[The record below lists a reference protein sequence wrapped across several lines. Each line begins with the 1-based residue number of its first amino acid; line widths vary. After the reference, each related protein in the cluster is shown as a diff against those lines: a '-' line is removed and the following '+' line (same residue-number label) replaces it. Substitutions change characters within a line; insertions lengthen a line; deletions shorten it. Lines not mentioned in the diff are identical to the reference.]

1 MRALLLTLL
10 TGIFF
15 LIGIF
20 INKLFKSNKLVE
32 SFSIG
37 MSFIVLFNIIF
48 FDIVPEIKEF
58 FDFKYFLIVILGFSL
73 LKILDFF
80 VPDHNHHHKEKLDN
94 IKEHNN
100 HQTHLGVITILALL
114 LHNIIEN
121 MVLYNI
127 TLGSFKNGLVLCLGI
142 GLHNIPL
149 GFQIE
154 SGLKGK
160 NKFKV
165 FILTMSGFIGGL
177 ICYFFKSIPLYI
189 TNYLLSFTLGM
200 LIYLCF
206 FELLKEL
213 FVNRKNKGTYFGI
226 GLGIIL
232 IIILHIL

>member
-1 MRALLLTLL
+1 MKALLLTVI
-10 TGIFF
+10 TGVFF
-15 LIGIF
+15 LMGILF
-20 INKLFKSNKLVE
+20 NKICKGNKNINILSIALSFVILLYLIIFDILPEISE
-32 SFSIG
+32 SFNFYALL
-37 MSFIVLFNIIF
+37 FIL
-48 FDIVPEIKEF
+48 
-58 FDFKYFLIVILGFSL
+58 LGLVL

-80 VPDHNHHHKEKLDN
+80 VPQHDHHHKDKNDN
-94 IKEHNN
+94 KKEHDN
-100 HQTHLGVITILALL
+100 HLNHIGTITVIALL
-114 LHNIIEN
+114 LHNILEN
-121 MVLYNI
+121 MALYNVAI
-127 TLGSFKNGLVLCLGI
+127 KNFKSGMFMCLGI
-142 GLHNIPL
+142 GLHNLPL

-232 IIILHIL
+232 VIILHIL

>member
-1 MRALLLTLL
+1 MKALLLTLL

-32 SFSIG
+32 AFSIG

-80 VPDHNHHHKEKLDN
+80 VPDHNHHHKENLDN

-127 TLGSFKNGLVLCLGI
+127 TLGSFKTGLVLCLGI

-213 FVNRKNKGTYFGI
+213 FFNRKNKGTYFGI

-232 IIILHIL
+232 VIILHIL